1 MKAILGLEVD
11 GETLGV
17 ELGFEALSSVVYGI
31 PDTKENQPIFEA
43 LAKHPSPSVRSNIG
57 DKQNLSDETVLLLA
71 QDKDPNVNGR
81 IPYSDAFKR
90 IATLELL
97 KDMLALEG
105 DAASNII
112 NYAGS
117 FQKVSADE
125 IEQAV
130 KDADIQDPQ
139 ILMTAAQSWDLSK
152 EFIEELTQH
161 PDVSVANAAKETLK
175 NRLLIRKFESIVLI

>member
-17 ELGFEALSSVVYGI
+17 ELGFEALSSVVYSI
-31 PDTKENQPIFEA
+31 PDTEENAPIFAA
-43 LAKHPSPSVRSNIG
+43 LARHPNPSIRSNIG
-57 DKQNLSDETVLLLA
+57 DKQNLDDETVLLLA
-71 QDKDPNVNGR
+71 LDKDPNVNR
-81 IPYSDAFKR
+81 SIPYSETFKR

-105 DAASNII
+105 DAAANII
-112 NYAGS
+112 SYAGN
-117 FQKVSADE
+117 FQKVSIDE

-139 ILMTAAQSWDLSK
+139 ILMTAAQSYELSI
-152 EFIEELTQH
+152 EYIEELTQH

-175 NRLLIRKFESIVLI
+175 NR

>member
-17 ELGFEALSSVVYGI
+17 ELGFDALSSVVYSI
-31 PDTKENQPIFEA
+31 PDTEENAPIFAA
-43 LAKHPSPSVRSNIG
+43 LARHPNPAIRSNVG
-57 DKQNLSDETVLLLA
+57 DKQNLDDETVLLLA
-71 QDKDPNVNGR
+71 QDKDPNVNR
-81 IPYSDAFKR
+81 SIPYSEAFKR

-112 NYAGS
+112 SYAGS

-139 ILMTAAQSWDLSK
+139 ILMSAAQCWDFSI

-175 NRLLIRKFESIVLI
+175 NR

>member
-17 ELGFEALSSVVYGI
+17 ELGFDALSSVVYSI
-31 PDTKENQPIFEA
+31 PDTEENAPIFAA
-43 LAKHPSPSVRSNIG
+43 LARHPNPSIRSNIG
-57 DKQNLSDETVLLLA
+57 DKQNLDDETVLLLA
-71 QDKDPNVNGR
+71 LDKDPNVNR
-81 IPYSDAFKR
+81 SIPYSETFKR

-105 DAASNII
+105 DAAANII
-112 NYAGS
+112 SYAGS

-139 ILMTAAQSWDLSK
+139 ILMSAAQCWDFSI

-161 PDVSVANAAKETLK
+161 PDVSVANAAKQTVK
-175 NRLLIRKFESIVLI
+175 NR

>member
-17 ELGFEALSSVVYGI
+17 ELGYEALSSVVYSI
-31 PDTKENQPIFEA
+31 PDTEENAPIFAA
-43 LAKHPSPSVRSNIG
+43 LARHPNPSIRSNIG
-57 DKQNLSDETVLLLA
+57 DKQNLDDETVLLLA
-71 QDKDPNVNGR
+71 QDKDPNVNRGL
-81 IPYSDAFKR
+81 PYNETFKR
-90 IATLELL
+90 IATLEII

-117 FQKVSADE
+117 FQKVSTDE

-139 ILMTAAQSWDLSK
+139 ILMTAAQSYDLSS

-161 PDVSVANAAKETLK
+161 PDVSVANAAKETL
-175 NRLLIRKFESIVLI
+175 NSR

>member
-1 MKAILGLEVD
+1 MKVILGIEAD
-11 GETLGV
+11 GDTLGV
-17 ELGFEALSSVVYGI
+17 ELGFEALQNVVYSI
-31 PDTKENQPIFEA
+31 PDTEENAPIFAA
-43 LAKHPSPSVRSNIG
+43 LAKHPSPSVRSNIV
-57 DKQNLSDETVLLLA
+57 DKENLDDATVLLLA

-97 KDMLALEG
+97 KDMLALGG

-175 NRLLIRKFESIVLI
+175 NR

>member
-17 ELGFEALSSVVYGI
+17 ELGYEALSNVVYSI
-31 PDTKENQPIFEA
+31 PDTEENAPIFAA
-43 LAKHPSPSVRSNIG
+43 LARHPNPSIRSNIG
-57 DKQNLSDETVLLLA
+57 DKQNLDDETVLLLA

-81 IPYSDAFKR
+81 IPYSEAFKR

-97 KDMLALEG
+97 KDILELEG
-105 DAASNII
+105 EACANII
-112 NYAGS
+112 SYAGS

-139 ILMTAAQSWDLSK
+139 ILMTAAQSWELST

-175 NRLLIRKFESIVLI
+175 NR

>member
-17 ELGFEALSSVVYGI
+17 ELGFEALSSMVYSI
-31 PDTKENQPIFEA
+31 PDTEENAPIFAA
-43 LAKHPSPSVRSNIG
+43 LARHPNPAIRSTVG
-57 DKQNLSDETVLLLA
+57 DKQNLDDETVLLLA
-71 QDKDPNVNGR
+71 LDKDPNVNR
-81 IPYSDAFKR
+81 SVPYSETFKR

-105 DAASNII
+105 DAAANII
-112 NYAGS
+112 SYAGN
-117 FQKVSADE
+117 FQKVSIDE

-139 ILMTAAQSWDLSK
+139 ILMTAAQSYELSI
-152 EFIEELTQH
+152 EYIEELTQH

-175 NRLLIRKFESIVLI
+175 NR

>member
-1 MKAILGLEVD
+1 MKVILGIEAD
-11 GETLGV
+11 GDTLGV
-17 ELGFEALSSVVYGI
+17 ELGFEALQNVVYSI
-31 PDTKENQPIFEA
+31 PDTEENAPIFAA
-43 LAKHPSPSVRSNIG
+43 LAKHPSPSVRSNIV
-57 DKQNLSDETVLLLA
+57 DKENLDDATVLLLA

-175 NRLLIRKFESIVLI
+175 NR

>member
-1 MKAILGLEVD
+1 MKVILGIEAD

-17 ELGFEALSSVVYGI
+17 DLGFEALQNVVYSI
-31 PDTKENQPIFEA
+31 PDTEENAPIFAA
-43 LAKHPSPSVRSNIG
+43 LAKHPNPSVRSNIG
-57 DKQNLSDETVLLLA
+57 DKVNLDDETILLLA

-81 IPYSDAFKR
+81 IPYSEAFKR

-97 KDMLALEG
+97 KDILELEG
-105 DAASNII
+105 DAAANII
-112 NYAGS
+112 SYAGS

-139 ILMTAAQSWDLSK
+139 ILMTAAQSWELST

-175 NRLLIRKFESIVLI
+175 NR

>member
-17 ELGFEALSSVVYGI
+17 ELGFEALQNVVYSI
-31 PDTKENQPIFEA
+31 PDTEENAPIFAA
-43 LAKHPSPSVRSNIG
+43 LAKHPNPSVRSNIG
-57 DKQNLSDETVLLLA
+57 DKQNLDEETVLLLA
-71 QDKDPNVNGR
+71 QDKDPNVSRG
-81 IPYSDAFKR
+81 IPYNEIFKR
-90 IATLELL
+90 VATLEVL
-97 KDMLALEG
+97 KDMLELEG
-105 DAASNII
+105 DAAANII
-112 NYAGS
+112 SYAGS

-139 ILMTAAQSWDLSK
+139 ILMTAAQSWELST

-175 NRLLIRKFESIVLI
+175 NR

>member
-17 ELGFEALSSVVYGI
+17 ELGFEALSNVVYSI
-31 PDTKENQPIFEA
+31 PDTEENAPIFAA
-43 LAKHPSPSVRSNIG
+43 LARHPNPSIRSNIV
-57 DKQNLSDETVLLLA
+57 DKQNLDDETVLLLA
-71 QDKDPNVNGR
+71 LDKDPNVNR
-81 IPYSDAFKR
+81 SVPYSETFKR

-105 DAASNII
+105 DAAANII
-112 NYAGS
+112 SYAGN
-117 FQKVSADE
+117 FQKVSIDE

-139 ILMTAAQSWDLSK
+139 ILMTAAQSYELSI
-152 EFIEELTQH
+152 EYIEELTQH

-175 NRLLIRKFESIVLI
+175 NR

>member
-17 ELGFEALSSVVYGI
+17 ELGFDALSSVVYSI
-31 PDTKENQPIFEA
+31 PDTEENAPIFAA
-43 LAKHPSPSVRSNIG
+43 LARHPNPSIRSNIG

-152 EFIEELTQH
+152 EFIDELTQH

-175 NRLLIRKFESIVLI
+175 NR

>member
-17 ELGFEALSSVVYGI
+17 ELGFDALSSVVYSI
-31 PDTKENQPIFEA
+31 PDTEENAPIFAA
-43 LAKHPSPSVRSNIG
+43 LARHPNPSIRSNIG
-57 DKQNLSDETVLLLA
+57 DKQNLDDETVLLLA
-71 QDKDPNVNGR
+71 LDKDPNVNR
-81 IPYSDAFKR
+81 SIPYSETFKR

-105 DAASNII
+105 DAAANII
-112 NYAGS
+112 SYAGS

-139 ILMTAAQSWDLSK
+139 ILMTAAQSYDLSS

-175 NRLLIRKFESIVLI
+175 NR

>member
-1 MKAILGLEVD
+1 MKVILGIEAD
-11 GETLGV
+11 GDTLGV
-17 ELGFEALSSVVYGI
+17 ELGFEALQNVVYSI
-31 PDTKENQPIFEA
+31 PDTEENAPIFAA

-97 KDMLALEG
+97 KDMLALGG

-175 NRLLIRKFESIVLI
+175 NR

>member
-17 ELGFEALSSVVYGI
+17 ELGFEALQNVVYGI
-31 PDTKENQPIFEA
+31 PDTEENAPIFAA
-43 LAKHPSPSVRSNIG
+43 LARHPNPSIRSNIV
-57 DKQNLSDETVLLLA
+57 DKQNLDDETVLLLA
-71 QDKDPNVNGR
+71 LDKDPNVNR
-81 IPYSDAFKR
+81 SVPYSDTFKR

-105 DAASNII
+105 DAAANII
-112 NYAGS
+112 SYAGN
-117 FQKVSADE
+117 FQKVSIDE

-139 ILMTAAQSWDLSK
+139 ILMTAAQSYELSI
-152 EFIEELTQH
+152 EYIEELTQH
-161 PDVSVANAAKETLK
+161 PDVSVANAARETLK
-175 NRLLIRKFESIVLI
+175 NR

>member
-17 ELGFEALSSVVYGI
+17 ELGYEALSSVVYSI
-31 PDTKENQPIFEA
+31 PDTEENAPIFAA
-43 LAKHPSPSVRSNIG
+43 LARHPNPAIRSNVG
-57 DKQNLSDETVLLLA
+57 DKQNLDDETVLLLA
-71 QDKDPNVNGR
+71 QDKDPNVNR
-81 IPYSDAFKR
+81 SIPYNETFKR
-90 IATLELL
+90 IATLEIL

-117 FQKVSADE
+117 FQKVSTDE

-139 ILMTAAQSWDLSK
+139 ILMTAAQSYELSIK
-152 EFIEELTQH
+152 FIEELTQH

-175 NRLLIRKFESIVLI
+175 NR

>member
-1 MKAILGLEVD
+1 MKVILGIDAD

-17 ELGFEALSSVVYGI
+17 ELGFDALQNVVYSI
-31 PDTKENQPIFEA
+31 PDTEENSPIFAA
-43 LAKHPSPSVRSNIG
+43 LAKHPNPSVRSNIG
-57 DKQNLSDETVLLLA
+57 DKQNLDEETVLLLA
-71 QDKDPNVNGR
+71 QDKDPNVSRG
-81 IPYSDAFKR
+81 IPYNEIFKR
-90 IATLELL
+90 VATLEVL
-97 KDMLALEG
+97 KDMLELEG
-105 DAASNII
+105 DAAANII
-112 NYAGS
+112 SYAGS

-139 ILMTAAQSWDLSK
+139 ILMTAAQSWELST

-175 NRLLIRKFESIVLI
+175 NR

>member
-11 GETLGV
+11 GQTLGV
-17 ELGFEALSSVVYGI
+17 ELGFEALFNVVYHI
-31 PDTKENQPIFEA
+31 PDTEENAPIFAA
-43 LAKHPSPSVRSNIG
+43 LARHPYHSIRSNVA
-57 DKQNLSDETVLLLA
+57 DKQNIDDETALLLA
-71 QDKDPNVNGR
+71 QDKNHEVCRSIAYNET
-81 IPYSDAFKR
+81 FKR
-90 IATLELL
+90 IATLEIL

-125 IEQAV
+125 IEQAI
-130 KDADIQDPQ
+130 KDADIQDPE
-139 ILMTAAQSWDLSK
+139 ILKAAAESWEIST

-175 NRLLIRKFESIVLI
+175 NR

>member
-17 ELGFEALSSVVYGI
+17 ELGYEALSSVVYSI
-31 PDTKENQPIFEA
+31 PDTEENAPIFSALARHPNPSIMSNLTGKENLDE
-43 LAKHPSPSVRSNIG
+43 
-57 DKQNLSDETVLLLA
+57 ETVLLLA
-71 QDKDPNVNGR
+71 KDKDPNVR
-81 IPYSDAFKR
+81 SSIPYSETFKR
-90 IATLELL
+90 IATLEML

-112 NYAGS
+112 SYAGS

-139 ILMTAAQSWDLSK
+139 ILMSAAQCWDFSI

-161 PDVSVANAAKETLK
+161 PDVSVANAAKQTVK
-175 NRLLIRKFESIVLI
+175 NR